1 MKIVNYTNPH
11 RQKHFDFFERMSH
24 PHFNVCANVDI
35 TFLRKYLKENNLPFT
50 PSIVYLI
57 CKTANSIPS
66 FRHRIRDGKVVEHDL
81 VHPSFTILIE
91 ETDVFSFCYVDYQS
105 DYISFIEETQKR
117 IEKVKADPTVE
128 DEPGRDDYLFLSSF
142 PWASFTSVMHA
153 MPYDRV
159 DTVPRIVWGKFFE
172 EGDRIKMP
180 LSVQAH
186 HAVVDGHH
194 IGQYF
199 QKIESLLEKNLF

>member
-1 MKIVNYTNPH
+1 MKMVNYTNPH
-11 RQKHFDFFERMSH
+11 RQKHFDFFEKMSH

-35 TFLRKYLKENNLPFT
+35 TFLRKYIKEHHLPFT
-50 PSIVYLI
+50 SSIVYLI

-66 FRHRIRDGKVVEHDL
+66 FRHRIRDGQVVEHDL

-91 ETDVFSFCYVDYQS
+91 ETDVFSFCYVDYQA
-105 DYISFIEETQKR
+105 DYVSFIEETQRR
-117 IEKVKADPTVE
+117 IEKIKKDPTVE

-153 MPYDRV
+153 MPYDRA
-159 DTVPRIVWGKFFE
+159 DSVPRIVWGKFFQ

-199 QKIESLLEKNLF
+199 QKIEQYLEEELL